1 MVQAVYSQRQELFD
15 ELFKIST
22 EHGFTTHLNNPPDGV
37 GYPFVVI
44 DPVTMRSRRLGK
56 FKIAGTLSAVVH
68 VWSHKNDVGTHDQ
81 MMFQIEKSMLGLE
94 KLETVFLELESINPR
109 TLNVTEGNE
118 KLQHGI
124 IEVTY
129 KFN

>member
-1 MVQAVYSQRQELFD
+1 MVQSVYSQRQELFD
-15 ELFKIST
+15 ELYKMSV
-22 EHGFTTHLNNPPDGV
+22 EQGFNTHLNNPPDSV
-37 GYPFVVI
+37 EYPFVVI

-68 VWSHKNDVGTHDQ
+68 VWSHEDDIGSHDQ
-81 MMFQIEKSMLGLE
+81 IMFQIENSMLGLN

-109 TLNVTEGNE
+109 TMNVTEGNE

-124 IEVTY
+124 VEVTY